1 MLRSHHHHLRAFVK
15 LSLVGCLL
23 REWIYKWVTFT
34 YNGKET
40 NFITNLFRKTNLKIA
55 FRTNNT
61 FKSLLRHKQQ
71 VPDIYTQSRVYK
83 LMCPDCKKAYVGQT
97 GRGFQVRFNEHKNA
111 FKTVTLQTLHNTSM
125 NRHTHSTPSITQC
138 KYYSGK
144 TKGSTSTQYY
154 VFTFMQNT

>member
-1 MLRSHHHHLRAFVK
+1 MSMLRSHHHHLRAFDK
-15 LSLVGCLL
+15 LSLVGRLL

-83 LMCPDCKKAYVGQT
+83 LMCPDCNKAYVGQT
-97 GRGFQVRFNEHKNA
+97 GRA
-111 FKTVTLQTLHNTSM
+111 FK
-125 NRHTHSTPSITQC
+125 
-138 KYYSGK
+138 
-144 TKGSTSTQYY
+144 
-154 VFTFMQNT
+154 